1 MVKNSVYITLSWNNN
16 SIYPAGNTEK
26 SRNIPFRNHLNGFL
40 RFLFMNISGNMD
52 TQSGES
58 KKYQDE
64 GGKENM
70 IEKLTDVKLNV
81 RPIFIGLVH
90 QYYYEG
96 PCRFGKGEELEKE
109 YDVMMN
115 QELFKQFREDVT
127 ANMPSDI
134 VNVMDPIYVER
145 DDWFRTK
152 EDMFREMAKDIGQV
166 DYFLFSFGIG
176 RGDIYLE
183 FAQRYH
189 KPQGVM
195 PAQCCEATVNTS
207 AVRARGL
214 EAYAYRSWEELR
226 THMRV
231 LRTRK
236 VLASARVLVVT
247 RFNSSRS
254 FSSSDNFVDLNMV
267 TEKFGVQFRYV
278 NVHEL
283 MDQLTVR
290 DPKTNPSLPGRE
302 AANLTEEDMKEVE
315 RLADGLIAGAENVR
329 IERDMLVKTL
339 KGYVLV
345 QKLLDLNGCNA
356 YTMPCPDCCSTR
368 RLNQEQL
375 TFCMTHSLNN
385 ENGIPSSCEM
395 DINSVL
401 AMTIMESLSGNAVYM
416 GNANPV
422 LYHDGKMVTM
432 QGFGDE
438 ELSAATDEKEDL
450 YLIFHST
457 PNRKLRGYDKENA
470 AYSLAPFANDQ
481 GFGATIRYDFTQ
493 DAGQEITLMR
503 IAPDAK
509 KMFVGKGT
517 ILAGSGS
524 DRKNCDQGFF
534 MKIANQKDFFYK
546 HINFGNHLTVTYGN
560 YEEELKALGDALG
573 LEVVTA

>member
-1 MVKNSVYITLSWNNN
+1 MEKV
-16 SIYPAGNTEK
+16 TE
-26 SRNIPFRNHLNGFL
+26 
-40 RFLFMNISGNMD
+40 
-52 TQSGES
+52 
-58 KKYQDE
+58 
-64 GGKENM
+64 
-70 IEKLTDVKLNV
+70 VKLNV
-81 RPIFIGLVH
+81 RPVFIGLVH

-96 PCRFGKGEELEKE
+96 PCRFGKGEELEKD
-109 YDVMMN
+109 YDVLMN
-115 QELFKQFREDVT
+115 RELYRQFQNDVKS
-127 ANMPSDI
+127 NMPADI
-134 VNVMDPIYVER
+134 VNVMEPIYIER
-145 DDWFRTK
+145 DDWFLTD
-152 EDMFREMAKDIGQV
+152 EEMFRKMAKDMGDV
-166 DYFLFSFGIG
+166 DYYLFSFGIG

-183 FAQRYH
+183 FAERTQ
-189 KPQGVM
+189 KPVGVM

-214 EAYAYRSWEELR
+214 EAYGYRTWDELR
-226 THMRV
+226 RHMRV

-236 VLASARVLVVT
+236 ALASTRVLVVS

-254 FSSSDNFVDLNMV
+254 YSSSDNFVSLDDV
-267 TEKFGVQFRYV
+267 TRKFGVQFRYQ
-278 NVHEL
+278 NLHEL
-283 MDQLTVR
+283 MDMLTVR

-302 AANLTEEDMKEVE
+302 AFNLNEADMKEVE
-315 RLADGLIAGAENVR
+315 RLADELIAGAKEVR
-329 IERDMLVKTL
+329 MEKDKIIKTL

-345 QKLLDLNGCNA
+345 QKLLKINDCNA

-395 DINSVL
+395 DINSVV
-401 AMTIMESLSGNAVYM
+401 AMAIMESLSDKAVYM

-422 LYHDGKMVTM
+422 LYNNGEMVTM
-432 QGFGDE
+432 QGFGQE
-438 ELSAATDEKEDL
+438 ELEKATDERDDL

-457 PNRKLRGYDKENA
+457 PNRKLHGFGESLA
-470 AYSLAPFANDQ
+470 EYSLAPFANDQ

-493 DAGQEITLMR
+493 DADQEITLLR

-517 ILAGSGS
+517 ILAGSGA

-534 MKIANQKDFFYK
+534 MKIADQEDFFYK
-546 HINFGNHLTVTYGN
+546 HMNFGNHLVVTYGN
-560 YEEELKALGDALG
+560 YVKELQLLGESLG

>member
-1 MVKNSVYITLSWNNN
+1 
-16 SIYPAGNTEK
+16 
-26 SRNIPFRNHLNGFL
+26 
-40 RFLFMNISGNMD
+40 
-52 TQSGES
+52 
-58 KKYQDE
+58 
-64 GGKENM
+64 M

-81 RPIFIGLVH
+81 RPVFIGIVH

-96 PCRFGKGEELEKE
+96 PCRFGSGDELEKE
-109 YDVMMN
+109 YDEMMN
-115 QELFKQFREDVT
+115 HELYKQFQKEIAD
-127 ANMPSDI
+127 NMPKDV
-134 VNVMDPIYVER
+134 VNIMDPIYVER
-145 DDWFRTK
+145 DDWFRTD
-152 EDMFREMAKDIGQV
+152 EEMFREMSKDIGNV

-176 RGDIYLE
+176 RGDIYVE
-183 FAQRYH
+183 FAQRFH
-189 KPQGVM
+189 KPQGIL

-214 EAYAYRSWEELR
+214 EAYGYRSWDELKR
-226 THMRV
+226 HMRV

-236 VLASARVLVVT
+236 VLATARVLVVT

-254 FSSSDNFVDLNMV
+254 FSSSDNFVDLNTV
-267 TEKFGVQFRYV
+267 TEKFGTQFRYV

-302 AANLTEEDMKEVE
+302 AANLNEEDMKEVE
-315 RLADGLIAGAENVR
+315 RLADELIAGAKEVR
-329 IERDMLVKTL
+329 MEREMIVKTL

-345 QKLLDLNGCNA
+345 QKLLKLNDCNA

-401 AMTIMESLSGNAVYM
+401 GMAIMESLSDKAVYM
-416 GNANPV
+416 GNSNPI
-422 LYHDGKMVTM
+422 LYRNGEMVPM
-432 QGFGDE
+432 QGFNQQQ
-438 ELSAATDEKEDL
+438 LAAATDERDDL
-450 YLIFHST
+450 YLVFHST
-457 PNRKLRGYDKENA
+457 PNRQLHGYGTKNA
-470 AYSLAPFANDQ
+470 EYSLAPFAKDQ

-503 IAPDAK
+503 LSPDAK
-509 KMFVGKGT
+509 KIFAGKGT
-517 ILAGSGS
+517 IIAGSGS
-524 DRKNCDQGFF
+524 ERMNCDQGFF
-534 MKIANQKDFFYK
+534 MKIADQEDFFYK
-546 HINFGNHLTVTYGN
+546 HINFGNHLIVTYGD
-560 YEEELKALGDALG
+560 YIKELQLLGEALG